1 MGTNNK
7 KLLDEIA
14 AAAAER
20 GVSLE
25 QVLKWVKKHSLKG
38 PAKIKIDTAIDIR
51 NFYEKNKKL
60 TKRQIIIKF
69 SQSPEFK
76 RILDNHFT
84 GKKRKAF
91 DDKTWKDYLDKKI
104 YLADQELQTVGNY
117 KRYKF
122 IENQLLKPLTG
133 KGIVS
138 AFWKNTVPSKLITKP
153 KKKLPK

>member
-1 MGTNNK
+1 MGTKDK

-25 QVLKWVKKHSLKG
+25 KVLKWIKKHSLKG

-91 DDKTWKDYLDKKI
+91 DDKSWKDYLDKKI

-117 KRYKF
+117 KKFKF

>member
-1 MGTNNK
+1 MGTKNK
-7 KLLDEIA
+7 MLLDEIA

-69 SQSPEFK
+69 SQSAAFNK
-76 RILDNHFT
+76 ILDNHFT
-84 GKKRKAF
+84 GKKRTSFNDSTQKRWTEKSVLNEQ
-91 DDKTWKDYLDKKI
+91 D
-104 YLADQELQTVGNY
+104 LQTVGNY

-122 IENQLLKPLTG
+122 IENQLLKPIAG

-138 AFWKNTVPSKLITKP
+138 AFWRNTVPSKLITKP
-153 KKKLPK
+153 KKK

>member
-1 MGTNNK
+1 MGTKNK
-7 KLLDEIA
+7 MLLDEIA

-76 RILDNHFT
+76 IILDNHFT

-91 DDKTWKDYLDKKI
+91 DDKSWKEYKEKN
-104 YLADQELQTVGNY
+104 YLADKELQTVGNY
-117 KRYKF
+117 KKFKF

-138 AFWKNTVPSKLITKP
+138 AFWKNTVPSKLITKS

>member
-1 MGTNNK
+1 MGTNDK

-25 QVLKWVKKHSLKG
+25 QVLKWIKKHSLKG

-91 DDKTWKDYLDKKI
+91 DDKSWKEYNERHH
-104 YLADQELQTVGNY
+104 LADQELQTVGNY
-117 KRYKF
+117 KKFKF

>member
-1 MGTNNK
+1 MGTKNK
-7 KLLDEIA
+7 MLLDEIA

-20 GVSLE
+20 SLSLVK
-25 QVLKWVKKHSLKG
+25 VLNWVKKHSLKG

-76 RILDNHFT
+76 RILDNHFI

-91 DDKTWKDYLDKKI
+91 DDKSWKDYSDKKI

-117 KRYKF
+117 KKFKF

>member
-1 MGTNNK
+1 MGTKDK

-25 QVLKWVKKHSLKG
+25 KVLKWIKKHSLKG

-91 DDKTWKDYLDKKI
+91 DDKSWKEYNERHH
-104 YLADQELQTVGNY
+104 LADQELQTVGNY
-117 KRYKF
+117 KKFKF

>member
-1 MGTNNK
+1 MGTKDK

-14 AAAAER
+14 TAAAER

-25 QVLKWVKKHSLKG
+25 QVLKWIKKHSLKG
-38 PAKIKIDTAIDIR
+38 PAKIKFDTAIDIR
-51 NFYEKNKKL
+51 NFHEKNKKL

-69 SQSPEFK
+69 SQSAAFNK
-76 RILDNHFT
+76 ILDNHFT

-91 DDKTWKDYLDKKI
+91 DDKSWKEYKEKN
-104 YLADQELQTVGNY
+104 YLADKELQTVGNY
-117 KRYKF
+117 KKFKF

-153 KKKLPK
+153 KKK